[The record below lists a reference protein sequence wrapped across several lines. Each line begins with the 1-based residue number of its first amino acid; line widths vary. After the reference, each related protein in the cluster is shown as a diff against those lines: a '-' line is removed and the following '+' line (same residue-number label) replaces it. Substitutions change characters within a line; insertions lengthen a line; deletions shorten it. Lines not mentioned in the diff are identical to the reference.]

1 MKITSKIMALMVG
14 LVLLTGV
21 AILTVIVIEKNS
33 MQEFFGKEIEALA
46 LKEAEKTARDI
57 YLMCDTMRESVSQL
71 VAANL
76 RVADDLLNRSGG
88 VSLGDEAVPWE
99 AANQFTQE
107 KKNVD
112 LPKLLV
118 GGEWLG
124 QNRSFSTPTALVD
137 QVGKLVGGTTTI
149 FQRMNPEGD
158 MLRVATNVKKLDG
171 DRAIGTY
178 IPAVNADGSPS
189 KIIQT
194 VLEGKTFYGRAFVVN
209 AWYVTGYQPL
219 WDEARRNVIG
229 ILYFG
234 EKQENIA
241 SLRQGILNTKV
252 GSNGQVYVLGG
263 DGKDKGRY
271 LVSRDVGKN
280 GQVALDAT
288 DEAGHAY
295 IKALIDKAVSL
306 GKAADP
312 TAIQVAFDK
321 YIVRES
327 GKETPQG
334 KAAAITYFEPWQWVI
349 VAELDEADLL
359 AVKEQFI
366 ASFNKAIYL
375 IIGISLLVLL
385 AAVPL
390 AYLFARSIGR
400 PLKKTVAMLDALQS
414 GDLSR
419 RLKMIGRDEVAQ
431 MAQTLDLFAD
441 NLQNEILTAFE
452 KLAAGDFTFKAQG
465 LIRDPLAR
473 ANSRLCEVMDRIQG
487 SSQQI
492 AGGAAQIAD
501 VSQTLSQGA
510 TEQASAVEEISSSMH
525 DINNRTQKNAEH
537 ARQARALSGQAR
549 EAAEKGN
556 QQMVAMVTAMKDIN
570 QSSQGIS
577 KIIKTIDEIAF
588 QTNLLALNAAVEA
601 ARAGQHGKGFAVV
614 AEEVRNLA
622 ARSAKAASETAEL
635 IEGSVHKAANGAD
648 IAHRT
653 AEALAEILTGITQTS
668 DLVAEIAAGSEEQA
682 QGIAQV
688 NLGLGQIETV
698 TQGNTANAEESA
710 AAAEELASQA
720 EQLKEL
726 LGHFRLDEAGYETPA
741 PRRAKAVPRITGLGW
756 GASVE
761 PPAKIFSRGDEPTF
775 IALDDTEMGRY

>member
-1 MKITSKIMALMVG
+1 MKITSKIMSLMVG

-21 AILTVIVIEKNS
+21 AILTVIVIEKS
-33 MQEFFGKEIEALA
+33 TMQEYFGKEIESLA

-76 RVADDLLNRSGG
+76 RVADDLLIRSGG

-99 AANQFTQE
+99 AVNQFTQE
-107 KKNVD
+107 KKSVE

-137 QVGKLVGGTTTI
+137 RVGELVGGTTTI
-149 FQRMNPEGD
+149 FQRMNAEGD

-171 DRAIGTY
+171 DRAIGTF

-219 WDEARRNVIG
+219 WDAARQNVIG

-241 SLRQGILNTKV
+241 GLRQGILNTKV
-252 GSNGQVYVLGG
+252 GSNGQVYVLGA

-271 LVSRDVGKN
+271 LISRAAEKN

-288 DEAGHAY
+288 DADGRPY
-295 IKALIDKAVSL
+295 IQALIDKAVAL
-306 GKAADP
+306 GKGADP
-312 TAIQVAFDK
+312 ASISVAFDR
-321 YIVRES
+321 YS
-327 GKETPQG
+327 LKETGSDVPQG
-334 KAAAITYFEPWQWVI
+334 KVAAITYFEPWQWII
-349 VAELDEADLL
+349 VAELNEAELSACKD
-359 AVKEQFI
+359 QFI

-375 IIGISLLVLL
+375 IIGISLLILL

-390 AYLFARSIGR
+390 AYLFARGIGR

-414 GDLSR
+414 GDLSQ
-419 RLKMIGRDEVAQ
+419 RLRMSGRDEVAH
-431 MAQTLDLFAD
+431 MAQALDAFAD
-441 NLQNEILTAFE
+441 NLRDEILTAFE
-452 KLAAGDFTFKAQG
+452 KLAEGDFTFKAQG
-465 LIRDPLAR
+465 LIREPLAR
-473 ANSRLCEVMDRIQG
+473 ANSRLCEVMGQLQG
-487 SSQQI
+487 SSRQI
-492 AGGAAQIAD
+492 AGGAVQIAD

-525 DINNRTQKNAEH
+525 DINSRTKTNAEH
-537 ARQARALSGQAR
+537 ARQASRLSAQAR
-549 EAAEKGN
+549 DAANKGN
-556 QQMVAMVTAMKDIN
+556 RQMQEMMTAMDDIN
-570 QSSQGIS
+570 QSGRDIS

-635 IEGSVHKAANGAD
+635 IEGSVHKAANGMD

-653 AEALAEILTGITQTS
+653 AEALTEILAGITQTS
-668 DLVAEIAAGSEEQA
+668 DLVTEIAAGSEEQA

-688 NLGLGQIETV
+688 NLGLGQIENV

-726 LGHFRLDEAGYETPA
+726 LSRFRLN
-741 PRRAKAVPRITGLGW
+741 
-756 GASVE
+756 ASGHE
-761 PPAKIFSRGDEPTF
+761 PPAPVRNILPARSNWGK
-775 IALDDTEMGRY
+775 

>member
-1 MKITSKIMALMVG
+1 MKITGKIMMLMVG
-14 LVLLTGV
+14 LVLLTGI
-21 AILTVIVIEKNS
+21 AILTVVVIEKSS
-33 MQEFFGKEIEALA
+33 MQKFFGKEIEALA

-76 RVADDLLNRSGG
+76 RVADDLLARSGG
-88 VSLGDEAVPWE
+88 VALGEETVTWE

-107 KKNVD
+107 KKRLD
-112 LPKLLV
+112 LPRMLV
-118 GGEWLG
+118 GNEWLG
-124 QNRSFSTPTALVD
+124 QNRSFNTPTALVD
-137 QVGKLVGGTTTI
+137 RVGELVGGTTTI
-149 FQRMNPEGD
+149 FQRMNPAGD

-219 WDEARRNVIG
+219 WDAARQNVIG

-252 GSNGQVYVLGG
+252 GSNGQVFVLGA
-263 DGKDKGRY
+263 DGNDKGRY
-271 LVSRDVGKN
+271 LISRDAGKN

-288 DEAGHAY
+288 DEDGRPY
-295 IKALIDKAVSL
+295 IKELIDKAVSL

-312 TAIQVAFDK
+312 SAIQVAFDK
-321 YIVRES
+321 YIVSDS
-327 GKETPQG
+327 GKGTPRG
-334 KAAAITYFEPWQWVI
+334 KAAAITYFEPWQWII

-359 AVKEQFI
+359 TVKDQFI
-366 ASFNKAIYL
+366 DRFNKAIYL

-390 AYLFARSIGR
+390 AYLFARGIGR

-414 GDLSR
+414 GDLSQ
-419 RLKMIGRDEVAQ
+419 RLRMSGRDEVAH
-431 MAQTLDLFAD
+431 MAQALDAFAD
-441 NLQNEILTAFE
+441 NLRDEILTAFE
-452 KLAAGDFTFKAQG
+452 KLAEGDFTFKAQG
-465 LIRDPLAR
+465 LIREPLAR
-473 ANSRLCEVMDRIQG
+473 TNSRLCEVMGQIQ
-487 SSQQI
+487 SSSRQI

-525 DINNRTQKNAEH
+525 DINSRTKDNAEH

-556 QQMVAMVTAMKDIN
+556 RQMEAMVTAMDNIN
-570 QSSQGIS
+570 QSGRNIS

-668 DLVAEIAAGSEEQA
+668 DLVAEIAASSEEQA

-710 AAAEELASQA
+710 AAAEELASQS

-726 LGHFRLDEAGYETPA
+726 LGRFRLSESGYAPPA
-741 PRRAKAVPRITGLGW
+741 PGKGLLTARTNW
-756 GASVE
+756 GE
-761 PPAKIFSRGDEPTF
+761 
-775 IALDDTEMGRY
+775 

>member
-1 MKITSKIMALMVG
+1 MNITSKIMALMVG

-21 AILTVIVIEKNS
+21 AILTVIAVEKS
-33 MQEFFGKEIEALA
+33 TMQEFFGKEIESLA

-76 RVADDLLNRSGG
+76 RVADDQLARSGG
-88 VSLGDEAVPWE
+88 VSLGEETVSWEAV
-99 AANQFTQE
+99 NQFTQE
-107 KKNVD
+107 KKRVD

-124 QNRSFSTPTALVD
+124 QNRSFNTPTALVD
-137 QVGKLVGGTTTI
+137 RVGELVGGTTTV
-149 FQRMNPEGD
+149 FQRMNAAGD

-194 VLEGKTFYGRAFVVN
+194 VLEGKTFFGRAFVVN

-219 WDEARRNVIG
+219 WDEGRQNVIG

-241 SLRQGILNTKV
+241 GLRQGILNTKV
-252 GSNGQVYVLGG
+252 GENGQVYVLGA

-271 LVSRDVGKN
+271 LISRDTEKN

-288 DEAGHAY
+288 DADGRPY
-295 IKALIDKAVSL
+295 IQALIDKAVAL
-306 GKAADP
+306 GKSNDAANIP
-312 TAIQVAFDK
+312 VAFERYSLK
-321 YIVRES
+321 GSES
-327 GKETPQG
+327 GGSQG
-334 KAAAITYFEPWQWVI
+334 KIAAITYFEPWQWII
-349 VAELDEADLL
+349 VAELNEAELSACKD
-359 AVKEQFI
+359 QFI

-390 AYLFARSIGR
+390 AYLFARGIGR

-414 GDLSR
+414 GDLSQ
-419 RLKMIGRDEVAQ
+419 RLRMSGRDEVAH
-431 MAQTLDLFAD
+431 MAQALDAFAD
-441 NLQNEILTAFE
+441 NLQNEILTAFN
-452 KLAAGDFTFKAQG
+452 KLAEGDFTFEAQG
-465 LIRDPLAR
+465 LIREPLAR
-473 ANSRLCEVMDRIQG
+473 ANAQLKETMEQIQG
-487 SSQQI
+487 SSRQI
-492 AGGAAQIAD
+492 ASGAAQVSDI
-501 VSQTLSQGA
+501 SQTLSQGA

-525 DINNRTQKNAEH
+525 EINNQTRQNAEH
-537 ARQARALSGQAR
+537 AKQASQLSAQARD
-549 EAAEKGN
+549 AAQKGN
-556 QQMVAMVTAMKDIN
+556 RQMQEMMGAMEDIN
-570 QSSQGIS
+570 GSSKNIS

-622 ARSAKAASETAEL
+622 ARSAKAAHETAEL
-635 IEGSVHKAANGAD
+635 IEGSVHKAENGVD
-648 IAHRT
+648 IARRT

-668 DLVAEIAAGSEEQA
+668 DLVSAIAAGSEEQA

-688 NLGLGQIETV
+688 NLGLSQIENV

-726 LGHFRLDEAGYETPA
+726 LSRFRLSESGYALPA
-741 PRRAKAVPRITGLGW
+741 PGKGRPIPQNK
-756 GASVE
+756 
-761 PPAKIFSRGDEPTF
+761 RGE
-775 IALDDTEMGRY
+775 

>member
-1 MKITSKIMALMVG
+1 MNITSKIMSLMVG

-21 AILTVIVIEKNS
+21 AIITVIVIEKSS
-33 MQEFFGKEIEALA
+33 MQEFFGKEIESLA

-76 RVADDLLNRSGG
+76 RVADDLLVRSGG

-99 AANQFTQE
+99 AVNQFTQD
-107 KKNVD
+107 KKSVE

-137 QVGKLVGGTTTI
+137 RVGELVGGTTTI
-149 FQRMNPEGD
+149 FQRMNAAGD

-219 WDEARRNVIG
+219 WDEGRRNVIG

-252 GSNGQVYVLGG
+252 GSNGQVFILGA
-263 DGKDKGRY
+263 DGKDQGRY
-271 LVSRDVGKN
+271 LISRDTEKN

-288 DEAGHAY
+288 DANGYPY
-295 IKALIDKAVSL
+295 IKDLIDKAVSL

-312 TAIQVAFDK
+312 TAIQVAFDRYSLK
-321 YIVRES
+321 GS
-327 GKETPQG
+327 GSDVAQG

-366 ASFNKAIYL
+366 ARFNKAIYL
-375 IIGISLLVLL
+375 IIGISLLILL

-390 AYLFARSIGR
+390 AYLFARGIGR
-400 PLKKTVAMLDALQS
+400 PLKKTVVMLDALQR
-414 GDLSR
+414 GDLSQ
-419 RLKMIGRDEVAQ
+419 RLRMTGKDEVAH
-431 MAQTLDLFAD
+431 MAHALDNFAD
-441 NLQNEILTAFE
+441 NLRDEILTAFE
-452 KLAAGDFTFKAQG
+452 KLAEGDFTFKAQG
-465 LIRDPLAR
+465 LIREPLAR
-473 ANSRLCEVMDRIQG
+473 ANSRLCEVMGQLQG
-487 SSQQI
+487 SSRQI

-525 DINNRTQKNAEH
+525 DINSRTKANAEH
-537 ARQARALSGQAR
+537 ARQASHLSAQAR
-549 EAAEKGN
+549 EAANKGN
-556 QQMVAMVTAMKDIN
+556 RQMEEMMTAMDDIN
-570 QSSQGIS
+570 QSGRDIS

-635 IEGSVHKAANGAD
+635 IEGSVHKAANGVD

-653 AEALAEILTGITQTS
+653 AEALSEILTGITQTS
-668 DLVAEIAAGSEEQA
+668 DLVAEIAASSEEQA

-688 NLGLGQIETV
+688 NLGLGQIENV

-726 LGHFRLDEAGYETPA
+726 LSRFRLGESAYEPSA
-741 PRRAKAVPRITGLGW
+741 PGRNHLNVKTNW
-756 GASVE
+756 GE
-761 PPAKIFSRGDEPTF
+761 
-775 IALDDTEMGRY
+775 

>member
-1 MKITSKIMALMVG
+1 MKITGKIMMLMVG

-21 AILTVIVIEKNS
+21 AILTVIVIEKSS

-76 RVADDLLNRSGG
+76 RVADDLLTRSGG
-88 VSLGDEAVPWE
+88 VSLGEEIVNWEAV
-99 AANQFTQE
+99 NQFTQE
-107 KKNVD
+107 KKSID

-124 QNRSFSTPTALVD
+124 QNRGFNTPTALVD
-137 QVGKLVGGTTTI
+137 RVGELVGGTTTI
-149 FQRMNPEGD
+149 FQRINAAGD

-219 WDEARRNVIG
+219 WDEGRQNVIG

-241 SLRQGILNTKV
+241 GLRQGILNTKV
-252 GSNGQVYVLGG
+252 GDNGQVYVLGA

-271 LVSRDVGKN
+271 LISRDAEKN

-288 DEAGHAY
+288 DADGRPY
-295 IKALIDKAVSL
+295 IQALIDKAVAL
-306 GKAADP
+306 GKSNDAANIP
-312 TAIQVAFDK
+312 VAFER
-321 YIVRES
+321 YS
-327 GKETPQG
+327 LKENGSDGSQG
-334 KAAAITYFEPWQWVI
+334 KVAAITYFEPWQWII
-349 VAELDEADLL
+349 VAELNEAELSACKD
-359 AVKEQFI
+359 QFI

-390 AYLFARSIGR
+390 AYLFARGIGR

-414 GDLSR
+414 GDLSQ
-419 RLKMIGRDEVAQ
+419 RLRMSGRDEVAHMGQ
-431 MAQTLDLFAD
+431 ALDAFAD
-441 NLQNEILTAFE
+441 NLQGEILTAFE
-452 KLAAGDFTFKAQG
+452 KLAEGDFTFKAQG
-465 LIRDPLAR
+465 LIRGPLAR
-473 ANSRLCEVMDRIQG
+473 TNSRLCEVMGQIQG
-487 SSQQI
+487 ASRQI
-492 AGGAAQIAD
+492 AGGAVQIAD

-525 DINNRTQKNAEH
+525 DINGRTRDNADH

-556 QQMVAMVTAMKDIN
+556 RQMEEMVTAMDDIN
-570 QSSQGIS
+570 QSGRDIS

-688 NLGLGQIETV
+688 NLGLGQIENV
-698 TQGNTANAEESA
+698 TQTNTANAEESA
-710 AAAEELASQA
+710 AAAEELSSQA

-726 LGHFRLDEAGYETPA
+726 LGRFRLGESGYA
-741 PRRAKAVPRITGLGW
+741 PLAPGKSL
-756 GASVE
+756 
-761 PPAKIFSRGDEPTF
+761 PPARTNWGE
-775 IALDDTEMGRY
+775 